1 MLLEID
7 LVEVSM
13 TEMGMV
19 LILKPVK
26 KEKIVPIFIGPLE
39 AYAISIALNGQKR
52 ERPIAHDLIK
62 TIATRL
68 DTTVERVIIRDYRSG
83 IYYAT
88 IYFTGKTEPARKKM
102 RIDSRPS
109 DAVALALRMNAPI
122 YLQESVYKK
131 TSQNMNEVK
140 DASLT
145 EIQMNENFL
154 QSVEDAL
161 DELGLPPSPDSKDDI
176 IQEMLDEYD
185 MMDDQFFDLMDS
197 TQFELEK
204 TEKTTVPSPKNDE
217 ISKSREEVLNQMI
230 QVAVSRE
237 RYEDAA
243 SFRDELL
250 ELRESGKKRVREK
263 REARDKKH

>member
-13 TEMGMV
+13 TEMGMA

-39 AYAISIALNGQKR
+39 AYAISIALDGQKR
-52 ERPIAHDLIK
+52 ERPMAHDLIK

-68 DTTVERVIIRDYRSG
+68 DTTVEKVIIRDYRSG

-88 IYFTGKTEPARKKM
+88 IYLTGKTEPTRKKM

-122 YLQESVYKK
+122 FLQESVYKK
-131 TSQNMNEVK
+131 TSQSMDEVK
-140 DASLT
+140 DASMS

-197 TQFELEK
+197 SQAALEK
-204 TEKTTVPSPKNDE
+204 TDKETAQSASAEEK
-217 ISKSREEVLNQMI
+217 SKSREEVLNQMI

-243 SFRDELL
+243 SFRDELM
-250 ELRESGKKRVREK
+250 ELMETGKNRVRKK
-263 REARDKKH
+263 REARDQKH